1 MISSW
6 TNSNSVTGR
15 NIVATSQP
23 LAVEAGIAMLKAGGN
38 AVDSALAA
46 AICLTVVEPTSN
58 GIGSDAF
65 AQVWDVHCLHGLNG
79 SGRSPQAWHY
89 EQFAKYQTMPTLGW
103 ETVTVPG
110 AVSVWVAL
118 SERFGKLPFE
128 RLFEPAIR
136 HARDGYAV
144 TPITASA
151 WQRAESRYQSM
162 PRFGALFLPDGR
174 APKAGEIFSSNEM
187 AATLSELATTRG
199 ESFYRGRLAEII
211 AATSRAETGQM
222 TVADLAAHQCDW
234 VEPIGIGY
242 RELTVHEIPPNG
254 QGLAALIALG
264 ILERFNLSD
273 YPLDSADSVH
283 LQVECMKLG
292 LAAIARHL
300 ADPNWMTV
308 SVEQLLAPERLDQ
321 LAANIDMAQA
331 HYPADQPPH
340 EHGTVYLTTA
350 DQSGMMV
357 SFIQSNFMGFGS
369 GVVIP
374 GTGISLQNRGHGFS
388 LIKGHP
394 NQVDGGKRPYH
405 TIIPG
410 FVTQYGRPLMSFGVM
425 GGHMQA
431 QGHLQMI
438 TRIFDYRFDPQ
449 TASDY
454 HRWYLTENY
463 DLAVEPGFSPEL
475 LAELSQR
482 GHRVRTDLDQ
492 SQFGGAQLIYKG
504 EGGYYAGSDHRKDGL
519 ALPL

>member
-1 MISSW
+1 
-6 TNSNSVTGR
+6 
-15 NIVATSQP
+15 
-23 LAVEAGIAMLKAGGN
+23 
-38 AVDSALAA
+38 
-46 AICLTVVEPTSN
+46 
-58 GIGSDAF
+58 
-65 AQVWDVHCLHGLNG
+65 
-79 SGRSPQAWHY
+79 
-89 EQFAKYQTMPTLGW
+89 
-103 ETVTVPG
+103 
-110 AVSVWVAL
+110 VAL

-128 RLFEPAIR
+128 RLCEPAIR
-136 HARDGYAV
+136 HARAGYAV
-144 TPITASA
+144 APIMAAA

-162 PRFGALFLPDGR
+162 PQFGELFFPHGR
-174 APKAGEIFSSNEM
+174 APKAGEIFSSNEL
-187 AATLSELATTRG
+187 AATLSEIAATKG

-211 AATSRAETGQM
+211 AATSRAGTGQM
-222 TVADLAAHQCDW
+222 TIDDLAAHHCDW
-234 VEPIGIGY
+234 VEPINIRY
-242 RELTVHEIPPNG
+242 HDINVHEIPPNG

-264 ILERFNLSD
+264 LLERFDLPSFPIN
-273 YPLDSADSVH
+273 SADSVH

-292 LAAIARHL
+292 LADIARHL

-321 LAANIDMAQA
+321 LAARIDMAQA
-331 HYPADQPPH
+331 GYPADQPLR

-350 DQSGMMV
+350 DQCGMMV

-374 GTGISLQNRGHGFS
+374 GTGISMQNRGHGFS

-410 FVTQYGRPLMSFGVM
+410 FVTRDERPLMSFGVM

-431 QGHLQMI
+431 QGHVQMI
-438 TRIFDYRFDPQ
+438 TRIFDYRLDPQ
-449 TASDY
+449 AASDY
-454 HRWYLTENY
+454 PRWYLTENY

-482 GHRVRTDLDQ
+482 GHRVRTDLDR

-504 EGGYYAGSDHRKDGL
+504 EGGYCAGSDHRKDGL